1 MIYLY
6 ILTIIVLFFSF
17 IKDRKKTIKGIK
29 RGLKKFNN
37 ILPNYLVLL
46 MIISIIL
53 LLSEEFIIEYLSQE
67 NVLAGTFMSIVIG
80 SVTMMPGF
88 IAYPL
93 AGVLLNRGVPYI
105 ILGGFVTSLMLVG
118 IVTYPVEKEYFGK
131 RVAIIRNIFGFLISI
146 GIALGIGLFYGEI
159 I

>member
-6 ILTIIVLFFSF
+6 IFTIIILFLSF
-17 IKDRKKTIKGIK
+17 IKDRNKTIKGIK

-37 ILPNYLVLL
+37 ILPSYLVLL

-53 LLSEEFIIEYLSQE
+53 LLSEDFIVRFLSQ
-67 NVLAGTFMSIVIG
+67 NSILSGTFMSVIIG
-80 SVTMMPGF
+80 SITMMPGF

-93 AGVLLNRGVPYI
+93 AGILLEKGVPYI

-131 RVAIIRNIFGFLISI
+131 RAAIIRNVFGFLISI
-146 GIALGIGLFYGEI
+146 GIAMGIGLFYGEI

>member
-6 ILTIIVLFFSF
+6 VLTIVILFFSF
-17 IKDRKKTIKGIK
+17 IKDRERTIKGIK
-29 RGLKKFNN
+29 KGLNKFNN
-37 ILPNYLVLL
+37 ILPSYLVLL

-53 LLSEEFIIEYLSQE
+53 LLSEEFIIKYLSQN
-67 NVLAGTFMSIVIG
+67 NVFAGTFMSVVIG
-80 SVTMMPGF
+80 SITMMPGF

-93 AGVLLNRGVPYI
+93 AGVLLERGVPYI

-118 IVTYPVEKEYFGK
+118 IVTYPVEKVYFGK
-131 RVAIIRNIFGFLISI
+131 RVAILRNIFGFIISI

-159 I
+159 L